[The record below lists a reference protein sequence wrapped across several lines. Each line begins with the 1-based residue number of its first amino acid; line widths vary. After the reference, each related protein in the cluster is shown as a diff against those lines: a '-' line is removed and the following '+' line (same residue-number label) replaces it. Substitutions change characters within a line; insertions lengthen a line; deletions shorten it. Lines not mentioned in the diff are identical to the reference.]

1 MTRMLM
7 LHVRFSEVKV
17 NHFSILH
24 VTIFFCSSS
33 SEHEVKAK
41 LIQQTS
47 DSLVVDLDAN
57 EPHAEDQPH
66 GIDVDEEPH
75 GVDDPYAEEEP
86 YDVDE
91 PHDVNEPHGIYEPLA
106 EDT

>member
-7 LHVRFSEVKV
+7 LRVRFSEVKV

-24 VTIFFCSSS
+24 VTIFVFCSSS
-33 SEHEVKAK
+33 FKHEVKAK
-41 LIQQTS
+41 LIHQTS

-66 GIDVDEEPH
+66 G
-75 GVDDPYAEEEP
+75 VDDLHAEEEP

-106 EDT
+106 EDTKFY